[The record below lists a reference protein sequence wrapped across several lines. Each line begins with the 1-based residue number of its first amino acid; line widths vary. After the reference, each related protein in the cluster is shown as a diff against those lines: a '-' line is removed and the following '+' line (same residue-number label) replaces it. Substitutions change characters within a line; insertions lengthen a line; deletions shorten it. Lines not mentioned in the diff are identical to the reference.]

1 VLKNQQVDIRPGILG
16 LKAQQS
22 DRRIQDEPVPR
33 ILAVR
38 WPPNCGVSELKIL
51 KI

>member
-1 VLKNQQVDIRPGILG
+1 MPGIIG
-16 LKAQQS
+16 LQPDKFQQ
-22 DRRIQDEPVPR
+22 IR